1 MDHGPLA
8 DRIIKA
14 FDTMSG
20 QLQAGA
26 RFVLERPRDVA
37 LLSMREQARRA
48 GVQPATMT
56 RLAKHLG
63 MDGYDRVR
71 ELYAAA
77 VRDGD
82 IGFAGKAGA
91 QVASQKLKGDKA
103 LAAEMLR
110 SIGKQIERLAAPDRL
125 DRLVAAAR
133 TLASARRIYC
143 LGLRSSHSVAWHL
156 HYVLS
161 LVGEKSTHIDGIA
174 ATGADALA
182 RATSRDVLLVAS
194 VLPYTRLTVELA
206 EYAVEQGM
214 AVVAITDSE
223 VAPLAQIAQHAVIV
237 ATDSPSFFHAMSPA
251 FVVAEILGAIIAG
264 RGGDDALATLRHTD
278 EHLAALNTHLKPR
291 GNKKT
296 SCPIFFTVR
305 RMP

>member
-1 MDHGPLA
+1 MDQGPLA
-8 DRIIKA
+8 DRIIKT

-26 RFVLERPRDVA
+26 RYVLERPRDVA
-37 LLSMREQARRA
+37 LLSMREQARQA

-63 MDGYDRVR
+63 LDGYDRVR
-71 ELYAAA
+71 ELYVAA

-82 IGFAGKAGA
+82 VGFARKAGA
-91 QVASQKLKGDKA
+91 QVASQKLRGDKA
-103 LAAEMLR
+103 LAAEMLN
-110 SIGKQIERLAAPDRL
+110 SIGKQIERLAGPDRL

-133 TLASARRIYC
+133 VLASARRIYC

-161 LVGEKSTHIDGIA
+161 LVGERSTHIDGIA
-174 ATGADALA
+174 ATGADVLA

-278 EHLAALNTHLKPR
+278 EHLAALGTHLKPR

-296 SCPIFFTVR
+296 S
-305 RMP
+305 

>member
-26 RFVLERPRDVA
+26 RYVLERPRDVA
-37 LLSMREQARRA
+37 LLSMREQARQA

-56 RLAKHLG
+56 RLAKRLG
-63 MDGYDRVR
+63 MDGYDEVR

-82 IGFAGKAGA
+82 LGFAGKAGV
-91 QVASQKLKGDKA
+91 QVISQKLKGDKA
-103 LAAEMLR
+103 LAADMLT
-110 SIGKQIERLAAPDRL
+110 SIGQQIQKLATPAGLERLVSAAK
-125 DRLVAAAR
+125 A
-133 TLASARRIYC
+133 LASARRIYC
-143 LGLRSSHSVAWHL
+143 LGLRSSHSIAWHL
-156 HYVLS
+156 HYVLT
-161 LVGEKSTHIDGIA
+161 LVGDRSVHIDGIG
-174 ATGADALA
+174 ATGPDALA
-182 RATSRDVLLVAS
+182 RASSRDVLLVAS

-264 RGGDDALATLRHTD
+264 RGGEDALATLRHID
-278 EHLAALNTHLKPR
+278 AHLAALNTHLKPR
-291 GNKKT
+291 GKKT
-296 SCPIFFTVR
+296 S
-305 RMP
+305 

>member
-1 MDHGPLA
+1 MDHGPLTEQ
-8 DRIIKA
+8 IIKA
-14 FDTMSG
+14 FDTMSV

-26 RFVLERPRDVA
+26 RYVLDRPRDVA
-37 LLSMREQARRA
+37 LLSMREQARQA

-63 MDGYDRVR
+63 MDGYDDVR

-77 VRDGD
+77 VREGD
-82 IGFAGKAGA
+82 LGFAGKAGV
-91 QVASQKLKGDKA
+91 QLVSQKLKGDKA
-103 LAAEMLR
+103 LAADMLK
-110 SIGKQIERLAAPDRL
+110 SISGQIERLATAVSL

-143 LGLRSSHSVAWHL
+143 LGLRSSHSIAWHL
-156 HYVLS
+156 HYVLT
-161 LVGEKSTHIDGIA
+161 LVGDRSVHIDGIA

-182 RATSRDVLLVAS
+182 RATSRDVLLVVS

-223 VAPLAQIAQHAVIV
+223 VAPLAQIAQHVV
-237 ATDSPSFFHAMSPA
+237 VVPTDSPSFFHAMSPA
-251 FVVAEILGAIIAG
+251 FAVAEVLGAVIAG

-278 EHLAALNTHLKPR
+278 QHLAALNTHLKPR
-291 GNKKT
+291 GGKKL
-296 SCPIFFTVR
+296 S
-305 RMP
+305 

>member
-26 RFVLERPRDVA
+26 KFVLERPRDVA
-37 LLSMREQARRA
+37 LLSMREQARQA

-63 MDGYDRVR
+63 MDGYDRVG
-71 ELYAAA
+71 E
-77 VRDGD
+77 

-103 LAAEMLR
+103 LAAEMLN

-161 LVGEKSTHIDGIA
+161 LFGEKSTHIDGIA

-206 EYAVEQGM
+206 EYAVERGM

-237 ATDSPSFFHAMSPA
+237 ATDCPSFFHAMSPA
-251 FVVAEILGAIIAG
+251 FAVAEILGAVIAG

-291 GNKKT
+291 GTKKT
-296 SCPIFFTVR
+296 S
-305 RMP
+305 

>member
-26 RFVLERPRDVA
+26 RYVLERPRDVA
-37 LLSMREQARRA
+37 LLSMREQARQA

-63 MDGYDRVR
+63 MDGYDGVR

-77 VRDGD
+77 VRDGE

-125 DRLVAAAR
+125 DRLVVAAR

-143 LGLRSSHSVAWHL
+143 LGLRSSHSIAWHL

-161 LVGEKSTHIDGIA
+161 LVGERSTHIEGIA

-251 FVVAEILGAIIAG
+251 FAVAEILGAIIAG

-291 GNKKT
+291 ANKKT
-296 SCPIFFTVR
+296 S
-305 RMP
+305 

>member
-1 MDHGPLA
+1 MDHGPLTEQ
-8 DRIIKA
+8 IIQA

-26 RFVLERPRDVA
+26 RYVLERPRDVA
-37 LLSMREQARRA
+37 LLSMREQARQA

-63 MDGYDRVR
+63 MEGYDEVR

-82 IGFAGKAGA
+82 LGFAGKAGV
-91 QVASQKLKGDKA
+91 QVVSQKLKGDKA
-103 LAAEMLR
+103 LAADMLK
-110 SIGKQIERLAAPDRL
+110 SIGSQIDRLATPQGL
-125 DRLVAAAR
+125 DRLVSAAR
-133 TLASARRIYC
+133 ALASARRIYC

-156 HYVLS
+156 HYVLT
-161 LVGEKSTHIDGIA
+161 LVGERSIHLDGIA
-174 ATGADALA
+174 ATGTDALA
-182 RATSRDVLLVAS
+182 RATGRDVLLVAS

-206 EYAVEQGM
+206 EYAMEQGV

-237 ATDSPSFFHAMSPA
+237 PTDSPSFFHAMSPA
-251 FVVAEILGAIIAG
+251 FAIAEVLGAIIAG
-264 RGGDDALATLRHTD
+264 RGGDDALATLKHTD

-291 GNKKT
+291 GGKK
-296 SCPIFFTVR
+296 SS
-305 RMP
+305 

>member
-1 MDHGPLA
+1 M
-8 DRIIKA
+8 
-14 FDTMSG
+14 
-20 QLQAGA
+20 
-26 RFVLERPRDVA
+26 
-37 LLSMREQARRA
+37 
-48 GVQPATMT
+48 
-56 RLAKHLG
+56 
-63 MDGYDRVR
+63 
-71 ELYAAA
+71 
-77 VRDGD
+77 
-82 IGFAGKAGA
+82 
-91 QVASQKLKGDKA
+91 
-103 LAAEMLR
+103 EMLR

-143 LGLRSSHSVAWHL
+143 LGLRSSHSVAWHF

-161 LVGEKSTHIDGIA
+161 LVGERSTHIDGIA

-182 RATSRDVLLVAS
+182 RATSKDVLLVAS

-206 EYAVEQGM
+206 EYAVERGM

-251 FVVAEILGAIIAG
+251 FVAAEILGAIIAG

-296 SCPIFFTVR
+296 S
-305 RMP
+305 

>member
-26 RFVLERPRDVA
+26 RYVLERPRDVA
-37 LLSMREQARRA
+37 LLSMREQARQA

-63 MDGYDRVR
+63 MDGYDGVR

-77 VRDGD
+77 VRDGE

-125 DRLVAAAR
+125 DRLVVAAR

-143 LGLRSSHSVAWHL
+143 LGLRSSHSIAWHL

-161 LVGEKSTHIDGIA
+161 LVGERSTHIEGIA

-251 FVVAEILGAIIAG
+251 FAVAEILGAIIAG
-264 RGGDDALATLRHTD
+264 RGGDEALATLRHTD

-291 GNKKT
+291 ANKKT
-296 SCPIFFTVR
+296 S
-305 RMP
+305 